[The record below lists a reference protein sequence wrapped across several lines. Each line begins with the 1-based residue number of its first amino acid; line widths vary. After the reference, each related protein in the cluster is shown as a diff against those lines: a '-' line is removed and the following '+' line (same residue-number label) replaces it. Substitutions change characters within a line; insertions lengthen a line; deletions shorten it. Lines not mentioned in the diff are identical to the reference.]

1 MPSSLPCSTSESDEL
16 SKESSSSS
24 LLYATPLSTIN
35 SMRRTAVRGGLKN
48 STLKFLEE
56 KHKKEIE
63 LEEYKLQ
70 LEEKKLEFEKEK
82 FELEKKE
89 RETKLQLEKEERQH
103 NMAAADQQ
111 RKLMEMLLHLL
122 NKSKE

>member
-16 SKESSSSS
+16 SKESSSTS
-24 LLYATPLSTIN
+24 LLYATPIN
-35 SMRRTAVRGGLKN
+35 SMKRTVRGGLKN
-48 STLKFLEE
+48 STLQFLEE

-70 LEEKKLEFEKEK
+70 LEQKKLEFEKEK

-111 RKLMEMLLHLL
+111 RQLMEMLLHLL
-122 NKSKE
+122 NKSKA

>member
-1 MPSSLPCSTSESDEL
+1 
-16 SKESSSSS
+16 
-24 LLYATPLSTIN
+24 
-35 SMRRTAVRGGLKN
+35 MRRTAVRGGLKN

-103 NMAAADQQ
+103 NMAAGDQQ
-111 RKLMEMLLHLL
+111 TKLMEMLLHLL